1 MAQKLLVI
9 AQREDANEVIS
20 QEVLFVGIKLE
31 SFLEEEA
38 DVAVA
43 CSEISIKVEF
53 PAHNEVTKR
62 AVTESINSQFLA

>member
-38 DVAVA
+38 DVAIA
-43 CSEISIKVEF
+43 CSEISIK
-53 PAHNEVTKR
+53 TR
-62 AVTESINSQFLA
+62 ISCTQ